1 MRAKIVNSKIVKQ
14 LSAWLPVIL
23 WAFLIFHFSSGTIP
37 VASTVYW
44 QDFAVKKFGHVLL
57 FGILSVFVYRAFRI
71 NKVNRRNAA
80 ILAVVIATFYGA
92 TDEYH
97 QFFTQGREA
106 RIRDVFIDSIGATLI
121 VLAVYYL
128 PPTFSKKMYAVAEK
142 FNLT

>member
-1 MRAKIVNSKIVKQ
+1 MREKIVKQ
-14 LSAWLPVIL
+14 LNAWLPVVL
-23 WAFLIFHFSSGTIP
+23 WAFLIFRFSSGTIP
-37 VASTVYW
+37 VASAVYW

-71 NKVNRRNAA
+71 NKVNRKNAA
-80 ILAVVIATFYGA
+80 IWAVVIATFYGA

-106 RIRDVFIDSIGATLI
+106 RIRDVFIDSVGATLI

-128 PPTFSKKMYAVAEK
+128 PPTFSKKVYAVAEK